1 MIFDDKFYGSEIGI
15 QTINKLSNN
24 RIGVISRFGD
34 FIIYNEDG
42 TIDLSVPLIEYGIIT
57 KTIYPENISNIPY
70 KILETD
76 DGDYLILLNCDAGS
90 DLQIII
96 KIMQDGSIDNS
107 YVSNTINSV
116 SNTVQYMSSV
126 DLYNSN
132 QVVCATGKSLFLES
146 GVFSLIKLID
156 EYGNI
161 DSNFLEYTF
170 GFFDN
175 LTSIKGSVDSV
186 KVTNDDG
193 ILVAG
198 NVTQV
203 KSNISNVTT
212 TYNVGGIFKLHSNGI
227 INTVFNENGA
237 GFNDD
242 VFQIELDN
250 NQNIYAYGSFSQY
263 NNVSCNDVVRLY
275 SNGILDTSFNAFAV
289 QSTFDKKIGV
299 LEDDTLLVSYYPTI
313 GEYQK
318 IDFAKLDI
326 DGSIN
331 TTFMNTEVRNG
342 TLAAT
347 RVLGILQS
355 NNKIFIAGE
364 FSMYNISAESNKT
377 PDTGNNFDDS
387 KRTILVFDTNGN
399 IINEYVDTDSIAGGI
414 TINNIG
420 IQSNGKLIYGYYRF
434 NADATIDETFTVQEG
449 YPDVIYV
456 QSNDKILAYDP
467 SLGLIR
473 LNSDGTLDTSFNTN
487 SSFVSTIFENVFFI
501 GVDSNGKII
510 VSGNTDF
517 FNGDVGAIRLN
528 DDGTEDDTFSFNTTF
543 GSFPFVCCA
552 IDPEDRII
560 IAGYYTDSIEYN
572 TELDVTPFAIR
583 VTSGGILD
591 DTFELPI
598 DINLVPYSVSCQSDS
613 KIIVAGTYLDYVVPQ
628 YLVDYYSLPDPYTI
642 KIRSGHG
649 LQRLNTD
656 GSIDTSFFVPENIKN
671 IGYYGFSKV
680 VVQPDDT
687 IYLTGEF
694 SFYGNDGISGVVKLY
709 SNGVRIDDFNDK
721 IIYPVVW
728 NLSALLP

>member
-42 TIDLSVPLIEYGIIT
+42 TIDLNVSLIEYGIIT
-57 KTIYPENISNIPY
+57 KTISPENISNVPY
-70 KILETD
+70 KIMETS
-76 DGDYLILLNCDAGS
+76 DGNYLILLNCDAGN

-116 SNTVQYMSSV
+116 SNTVHYMPTA

-132 QVVCATGKSLFLES
+132 QIVSASSSFLS
-146 GVFSLIKLID
+146 AGSDKFSLIKLID
-156 EYGNI
+156 EYGNL
-161 DSNFLEYTF
+161 DSNFIEYTYNF
-170 GFFDN
+170 ADD
-175 LTSIKGSVDSV
+175 TSIRGAVESV
-186 KVTNDDG
+186 KSTTDNG
-193 ILVAG
+193 ILVTG

-203 KSNISNVTT
+203 KYRISNVLT
-212 TYNVGGIFKLHSNGI
+212 TYNVGRIYKLHSNGV
-227 INTVFNENGA
+227 INTDFNENGV
-237 GFNDD
+237 GFNNP
-242 VFQIELDN
+242 VYQIELDN
-250 NQNIYAYGSFSQY
+250 NQNIYAYGKFSQY
-263 NNVSCNDVVRLY
+263 NNTSCNDVVRLH
-275 SNGILDTSFNAFAV
+275 SNGLLDTSFNAFAV
-289 QSTFDKKIGV
+289 QNTFDKKIGV
-299 LEDDTLLVSYYPTI
+299 LEDDTLLVSYYPTL

-364 FSMYNISAESNKT
+364 FSMYNISPESNKT

-387 KRTILVFDTNGN
+387 KRTILVFDTNGD

-510 VSGNTDF
+510 VCGNTDF
-517 FNGDVGAIRLN
+517 FDGDVGAIRLN
-528 DDGTEDDTFSFNTTF
+528 DDGTEDDTFAFNTTF

-560 IAGYYTDSIEYN
+560 IAGYYTNSIEYN

-583 VTSGGILD
+583 VTSGGVLD
-591 DTFELPI
+591 NTFELPV

-613 KIIVAGTYLDYVVPQ
+613 KVIVAGTYLDYVVPQ

-656 GSIDTSFFVPENIKN
+656 GSVDTSFIVPENIKN

-680 VVQPDDT
+680 LVQPDDT

-694 SFYGNDGISGVVKLY
+694 AFYGNDAISGVVKLY
-709 SNGVRIDDFNDK
+709 SNGARIDDFNDK